1 MTFIQLSNIVKSYP
15 DGENRRNEVLR
26 GLNLQLDAGDFVAV
40 MGASGSG
47 KTTLLSIVGLLLPP
61 DGGCYTIEGRR
72 LPASEIERAGLRNRT
87 IGFVFQEHRLLPQ
100 YTVLDNILLPVLAT
114 QRQAD
119 AEQVKYARRLMALTG
134 IAALETKYP
143 HTLSGGESGR
153 TALCRALVMKPLL
166 LLADEPTGQLDAAGA
181 QHIAAL
187 LRQVN
192 EELKTTILMVTHS
205 AATASTAHAI
215 RTIENGILA

>member
-134 IAALETKYP
+134 IAALEAKYP

-181 QHIAAL
+181 QHITAL